1 MTVATDR
8 RMTLQEFLEFEGGD
22 RHCEL
27 VNGEILQMSQ
37 GTGKHGGI
45 TEFLNDAFRA
55 EIGRCGLLWTAKDMK
70 IAVQSPRGT
79 RWGTVRVTDIVVLPL
94 EQWEAMEDREAF
106 IPLNEPPPILV
117 VEVVSPSTVSIDYR
131 AKHSEY
137 AVLDIAEYWIVDP
150 VDLRV
155 TVCTLE
161 DGAYRDRFFVGMEA
175 IVSLTFPGLELTA
188 MQVLRAGRRGDR
200 LE

>member
-1 MTVATDR
+1 
-8 RMTLQEFLEFEGGD
+8 
-22 RHCEL
+22 
-27 VNGEILQMSQ
+27 MSQ

-79 RWGTVRVTDIVVLPL
+79 RWETARVPDIVVLPL
-94 EQWEAMEDREAF
+94 KQWEAMEDREAF
-106 IPLNEPPPILV
+106 IPLNEPSPILV

-137 AVLDIAEYWIVDP
+137 GVLDSTEYWIVDP
-150 VDLRV
+150 IDLRV
-155 TVCTLE
+155 TVCTL
-161 DGAYRDRFFVGMEA
+161 
-175 IVSLTFPGLELTA
+175 
-188 MQVLRAGRRGDR
+188 
-200 LE
+200 